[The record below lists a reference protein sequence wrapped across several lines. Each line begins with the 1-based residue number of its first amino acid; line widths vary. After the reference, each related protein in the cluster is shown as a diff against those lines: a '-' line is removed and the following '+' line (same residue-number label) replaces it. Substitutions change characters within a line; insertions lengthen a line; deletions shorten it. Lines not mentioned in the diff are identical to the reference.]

1 MYGGVM
7 HRKQD
12 YVSDQFH
19 QMYFEISREEM
30 DDIFAEVY
38 DENADLVNS
47 REEFI
52 IEARKEK
59 LNLKSLMM
67 KLKTLMFIS

>member
-1 MYGGVM
+1 M
-7 HRKQD
+7 HIKQD

-47 REEFI
+47 REEF
-52 IEARKEK
+52 
-59 LNLKSLMM
+59 N
-67 KLKTLMFIS
+67 